1 MMLLAVG
8 GAATL
13 GFTIAGVAGFG
24 GGVVILPV
32 LIWVLGPSDAIP
44 ILSVAQFVASIVRF
58 WMYRRDTSWPV
69 VRWFSVGAIPVALLA
84 SLLYVQTPADIFV
97 RLLGVGM
104 LALVTYRYT
113 PWGKRAAMKLRGFV
127 FVGVATSFFSGYLG
141 IGGPVPAPFLIAY
154 GLVGSAYVGT
164 MGCCTMVT
172 QFFKLIVFGGNGLLT
187 PYVLLMGLGIG
198 AISWVGAALAR
209 HLVHRLPREWFIR
222 IVEGMLMASGLL
234 FLLRG

>member
-1 MMLLAVG
+1 MLLAVG

-32 LIWVLGPSDAIP
+32 LVWVLGPREAIP

-58 WMYRRDTSWPV
+58 WMYRRETSWPV

-84 SLLYVQTPADIFV
+84 SLLYIQTPADIFV
-97 RLLGVGM
+97 RLLGGGM
-104 LALVTYRYT
+104 LALVAYRYT
-113 PWGKRAAMKLRGFV
+113 PWGQRVTMKRGGFV
-127 FVGVATSFFSGYLG
+127 FVGGATSFFSGYLG

-154 GLVGSAYVGT
+154 GLAGGAYVGT

-172 QFFKLIVFGGNGLLT
+172 QFFKLIVFGSNGLLT
-187 PYVLLMGLGIG
+187 PYTMLMGVGIG
-198 AISWVGAALAR
+198 AISWIGASLAR
-209 HLVHRLPREWFIR
+209 YLVHRLPRAWFIR
-222 IVEGMLMASGLL
+222 LIEGVLLASGML